1 MKPSYF
7 DRFLLTI
14 CAILSMAAGLALLLV
29 AVGFFSLEAARLMV
43 DAYAAQAGS
52 LNFRLLVGCVGLLV
66 FLVSLR
72 LIIGFNKRSKAQKE
86 PTATVA
92 TIATGDYG
100 TVQISL
106 AAIDAMVQRHCR
118 TNNKVRETT
127 SMVSTRDGGVAISLK
142 LVLLSDAN
150 VPEVTAELQKSLKEY
165 IEGLTGI
172 VVNDISIMVIS
183 APSQQALQ
191 K

>member
-1 MKPSYF
+1 
-7 DRFLLTI
+7 
-14 CAILSMAAGLALLLV
+14 
-29 AVGFFSLEAARLMV
+29 
-43 DAYAAQAGS
+43 
-52 LNFRLLVGCVGLLV
+52 
-66 FLVSLR
+66 
-72 LIIGFNKRSKAQKE
+72 
-86 PTATVA
+86 
-92 TIATGDYG
+92 
-100 TVQISL
+100 
-106 AAIDAMVQRHCR
+106 
-118 TNNKVRETT
+118 
-127 SMVSTRDGGVAISLK
+127 MVSTRDGGVAISLK